1 MIRVLIERHCLPGK
15 EDELRHL
22 IQEVRSD
29 AIRRLG
35 YITGETLRAADN
47 PLHFM
52 IISTW
57 TTVEAWKAWESDRR
71 KSFLIDG
78 MMDSLLSEPEIVRI
92 FVEEPAESSG

>member
-1 MIRVLIERHCLPGK
+1 MIRVMIERHCLPGK
-15 EDELRHL
+15 EDELRNL

-29 AIRRLG
+29 VVRRLG
-35 YITGETLRAADN
+35 YISGETLRAADN

-57 TTVEAWKAWESDRR
+57 TTIEAWKTWESDRR
-71 KSFLIDG
+71 KVLIGG

-92 FVEEPAESSG
+92 FIEEPSV

>member
-1 MIRVLIERHCLPGK
+1 MVRILIERHCLPGK
-15 EDELRHL
+15 EGELRNL

-29 AIRRLG
+29 AVRRLG
-35 YITGETLRAADN
+35 YISGETLRAADN

-57 TTVEAWKAWESDRR
+57 TTIEAWKTWESDRR
-71 KSFLIDG
+71 NVLIGG

-92 FVEEPAESSG
+92 FMEEAED

>member
-1 MIRVLIERHCLPGK
+1 MIRVLIERHCLTGK

-29 AIRRLG
+29 AVHRRG
-35 YITGETLRAADN
+35 YISGETLRAADN

-57 TTVEAWKAWESDRR
+57 TTIEAWKAWESDRR
-71 KSFLIDG
+71 KVLIHG
-78 MMDSLLSEPEIVRI
+78 MMDSLLSEPEVVRI
-92 FVEEPAESSG
+92 FIEEPSV